1 MSNGGANARCKCAQA
16 ASACM
21 LERGEAKQEHG
32 GSKTGRQEDYYIK
45 QQECALA
52 GVESW
57 IRQGCP
63 ANVLQKQKMARRAT
77 EGKSLFFLKFYFN
90 CLAKPK

>member
-1 MSNGGANARCKCAQA
+1 
-16 ASACM
+16 M
-21 LERGEAKQEHG
+21 LERGEAKHEHG
-32 GSKTGRQEDYYIK
+32 GSKTGRQEDYCIK

-77 EGKSLFFLKFYFN
+77 EGKSLFFLKVYFN